1 MSCIATLDAQH
12 TIQAARVGKQLLRAN
27 MLSDV
32 SEPMGHLW
40 LHGILSSCTAVQG
53 SIPVHLVA
61 STYCKS

>member
-12 TIQAARVGKQLLRAN
+12 ITHAARVGNRPLRAN

-32 SEPMGHLW
+32 SEHMGHLW

-53 SIPVHLVA
+53 
-61 STYCKS
+61 